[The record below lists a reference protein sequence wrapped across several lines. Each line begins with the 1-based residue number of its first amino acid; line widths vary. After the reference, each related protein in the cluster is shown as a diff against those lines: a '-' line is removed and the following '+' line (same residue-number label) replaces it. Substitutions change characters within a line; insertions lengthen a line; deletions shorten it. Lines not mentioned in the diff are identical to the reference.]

1 MRFAHVVR
9 VFIEKVEGKPMQQPP
24 EYPQYP
30 QQPQQPYPPQT
41 QYGAPP
47 PPPPGMMP
55 PGPPPKKKF
64 RLPVWAWIII
74 AIFVLGA
81 IGSMFNRT
89 PGTTTPGTTS
99 AAPTDTPTPAATPT
113 PSPTPKPKVWT
124 TVQTFTGN
132 GNKKTTTFTAPDDWK
147 IIWKCDPTNNAIG
160 QYNVIVD
167 VKAADGSDVD
177 PGAINT
183 ICKSGNTTGETE
195 ERQGGQVYL
204 DVSSEDNWTVQIQ
217 VQK

>member
-1 MRFAHVVR
+1 
-9 VFIEKVEGKPMQQPP
+9 
-24 EYPQYP
+24 
-30 QQPQQPYPPQT
+30 
-41 QYGAPP
+41 
-47 PPPPGMMP
+47 MM

-64 RLPVWAWIII
+64 RLPIWAWIII

-89 PGTTTPGTTS
+89 PTDTTTPATTS
-99 AAPTDTPTPAATPT
+99 TSSTSAVPTDTPTPAATPT
-113 PSPTPKPKVWT
+113 PSPTPKPLVWT
-124 TVQTFTGN
+124 TVQSFSGN
-132 GNKKTTTFTAPDDWK
+132 GNKKTATFTAPDDWK
-147 IIWKCDPTNNAIG
+147 IIWKCDPTTNAIG

-167 VKAADGSDVD
+167 VKSADGSDLD

-204 DVSSEDNWTVQIQ
+204 DVSSEDNWSIQIQ

>member
-1 MRFAHVVR
+1 
-9 VFIEKVEGKPMQQPP
+9 MQQPP
-24 EYPQYP
+24 EYPQQPGQY
-30 QQPQQPYPPQT
+30 PQQPYPPQT

-47 PPPPGMMP
+47 PPPMM

-64 RLPVWAWIII
+64 KLPIWAWIII

-89 PGTTTPGTTS
+89 PTDTTTPGTSGTS
-99 AAPTDTPTPAATPT
+99 STNAVPTDTPTPAATPT
-113 PSPTPKPKVWT
+113 PSPTPHPLVWT
-124 TVQTFTGN
+124 TVQSFSGN
-132 GNKKTTTFTAPDDWK
+132 GNKKTATFTAPDDWK
-147 IIWKCDPTNNAIG
+147 IIWKCDPTANAIG

-167 VKAADGSDVD
+167 VKNADGSDLD

-195 ERQGGQVYL
+195 ERQGGSVYL
-204 DVSSEDNWTVQIQ
+204 DVSSEDNWTIQIQ